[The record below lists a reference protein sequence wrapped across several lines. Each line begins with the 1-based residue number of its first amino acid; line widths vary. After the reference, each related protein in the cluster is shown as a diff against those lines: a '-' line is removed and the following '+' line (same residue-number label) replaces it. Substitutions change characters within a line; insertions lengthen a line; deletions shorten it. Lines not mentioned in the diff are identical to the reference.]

1 MLEPSQDALYW
12 TRDWRSGAPL
22 STERNSERRPDPDA
36 LLALAEKGKRG
47 RLLVFIGAAPGVGKT
62 FAMLQRARAVKQEGV
77 DVVIGFVETHG
88 RAETEALT
96 RDLEILPRR
105 VVNYQ
110 GTQIEEFDLDAAL
123 RRRPKLIIVD
133 ELAHTNAPESRH
145 PMTRDA

>member
-1 MLEPSQDALYW
+1 M
-12 TRDWRSGAPL
+12 

-96 RDLEILPRR
+96 RIRPAQRTVVPTAAPR
-105 VVNYQ
+105 
-110 GTQIEEFDLDAAL
+110 
-123 RRRPKLIIVD
+123 P
-133 ELAHTNAPESRH
+133 SW
-145 PMTRDA
+145 